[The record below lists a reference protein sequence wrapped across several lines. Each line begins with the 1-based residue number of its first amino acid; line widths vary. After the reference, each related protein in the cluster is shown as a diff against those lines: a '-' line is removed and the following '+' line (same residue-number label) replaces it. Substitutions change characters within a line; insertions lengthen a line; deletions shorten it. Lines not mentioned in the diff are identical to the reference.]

1 MTRLRESE
9 ADFQQ
14 AVIDAARYCGW
25 LCSHFRPARTEK
37 GWRTPVAAD
46 GMGFP
51 DLVLVRDRVLFVEL
65 KTDTGKLSAEQAIWR
80 SMIEA
85 ALSSWLY
92 SCAQGDVFEV
102 LPFEHFVWRPR
113 DWTQIR
119 EVLGA

>member
-46 GMGFP
+46 GKGFP

-65 KTDTGKLSAEQAIWR
+65 KTDTGKLSGDQEVWQSAIDG
-80 SMIEA
+80 
-85 ALSSWLY
+85 ALDAWLRFC
-92 SCAQGDVFEV
+92 STPDAFEV
-102 LPFEHFVWRPR
+102 LPFDYLVWRPR
-113 DWTQIR
+113 DWTQIK
-119 EVLGA
+119 EVLGG